1 MLQYSQSTMY
11 DSKRLIGYKFN
22 NTHVQEDIKNSP
34 LKIIE
39 DEETKKPKYI
49 IKVGNEEKE
58 YFPENVASMILGYI
72 KNYAEIYNSNKE
84 IKKVVIGVPANFNSL
99 QRDATIEAA
108 KEAGF
113 EDIKLINEPTAAAIA
128 YGDIIKSDKE
138 RKVLIFDLGGGTFDV
153 SIVKIKG
160 NDYYVL
166 ASLGEEHLGGEDF
179 NQKIIEYVKEE
190 IKNDNRF
197 NDIDFNNKEDKK
209 VKKIIR
215 KLINE
220 AEKVKIMLS
229 AAQYATYKIEDI
241 IEDEDL
247 DLEITRKKYEELC
260 MELWKKVLIN
270 VEETIKKAEL
280 KKEEIDEVILVGG
293 PSNTPKI
300 KEIIKNYFKKEPLQN
315 INSIEVVSKGAVL
328 FSLNERNIII
338 KDIITKGIGICIKEG
353 KMYTIIPSGTPITLR
368 KENRLQFKQAFAL
381 TNKMAKNA
389 IIKIYQ
395 GNEKFVKDNEYL
407 GEFKVDI
414 KDNEK
419 NVKITIS
426 MEIDYNSILKVTA
439 YVNERK
445 NNVKEI
451 KMNFN
456 C

>member
-1 MLQYSQSTMY
+1 
-11 DSKRLIGYKFN
+11 
-22 NTHVQEDIKNSP
+22 
-34 LKIIE
+34 
-39 DEETKKPKYI
+39 
-49 IKVGNEEKE
+49 
-58 YFPENVASMILGYI
+58 
-72 KNYAEIYNSNKE
+72 
-84 IKKVVIGVPANFNSL
+84 
-99 QRDATIEAA
+99 
-108 KEAGF
+108 
-113 EDIKLINEPTAAAIA
+113 
-128 YGDIIKSDKE
+128 
-138 RKVLIFDLGGGTFDV
+138 
-153 SIVKIKG
+153 
-160 NDYYVL
+160 
-166 ASLGEEHLGGEDF
+166 
-179 NQKIIEYVKEE
+179 
-190 IKNDNRF
+190 
-197 NDIDFNNKEDKK
+197 
-209 VKKIIR
+209 
-215 KLINE
+215 
-220 AEKVKIMLS
+220 MLS

-368 KENRLQFKQAFAL
+368 KENKLQYKQTFIL
-381 TNKMAKNA
+381 TKEKAKYET
-389 IIKIYQ
+389 IKIYQ

-426 MEIDYNSILKVTA
+426 MEIDYNSILKVTDMLM
-439 YVNERK
+439 
-445 NNVKEI
+445 KEKI
-451 KMNFN
+451 R
-456 C
+456 